1 MVSGWRMS
9 SPGLS
14 WWSVCWWG
22 TMLWARR
29 DSSAPELAI
38 RRLDCPSSSTLM
50 FPLSGPLTS
59 TGCTKRLVELS
70 WESSWVSSWV
80 SSCVSSSSGPGQ
92 LQSQHRQCWCESE
105 TVGHIRRPPQGQE
118 VRLWSSRCCAHV
130 FWHGESR
137 VTGALQDNVVSS
149 GIWSPT
155 IKQSADQSQLRIV
168 TWLTN
173 HVSDQKILSPD
184 SNHISWM

>member
-1 MVSGWRMS
+1 MEDEQPRTELVKCVLVGDNAVGKTRLICARACNQKV
-9 SPGLS
+9 GLS
-14 WWSVCWWG
+14 QLLNTHVP
-22 TMLWARR
+22 TVWAIDQYRMYK
-29 DSSAPELAI
+29 EV
-38 RRLDCPSSSTLM
+38 
-50 FPLSGPLTS
+50 
-59 TGCTKRLVELS
+59 LVEL
-70 WESSWVSSWV
+70 SWVSSWV
-80 SSCVSSSSGPGQ
+80 SSRVSSSSGPGQ

-130 FWHGESR
+130 FWHGESG

-149 GIWSPT
+149 GIWSTT

-173 HVSDQKILSPD
+173 HVSDQKILSTD